1 MNLFRFNMLNY
12 ARTVVIAKLKED
24 MCIDSVEG
32 EQEEQITEFGRF
44 SQEKWDNEQPVEL
57 LPL

>member
-1 MNLFRFNMLNY
+1 MLNY